1 MIDELDT
8 KLLKKV
14 KKSPYTTDKQLLNL
28 INLLESNIKKIND
41 DKVPIRLDDVEKREI
56 DLGFIAS
63 MVLFSS
69 CTLTSPI

>member
-69 CTLTSPI
+69 CMLTSPI

>member
-63 MVLFSS
+63 MVLFSC

>member
-14 KKSPYTTDKQLLNL
+14 KKSPYTTDKQLLNV